1 MFRVQLQR
9 VIFITGI
16 FLTLIF
22 QVAKGQ
28 SKSQK
33 FVEVSY
39 DQGPIIGNHKDWADE
54 LIDMINYSGVD
65 VRFAWRSKDNNYF
78 NYLDRYP
85 IYGVGF
91 TSTLNY
97 YPEIGRPMA
106 FYAFGE
112 VPFNK
117 YSTHRKWDLSYFG
130 QFGIGF
136 NVNPY
141 DPETNPLNQFLGSSV
156 NSHIHLGFKAN
167 YKLSQRFTAFS
178 SIGLRHYSNGSIKKP
193 NSGVNF
199 APVSLGLRISLDKE
213 EFDPGVKPVFP
224 PLEKGWVW
232 NIAMYNGLKSYEIG
246 EKVYYRGGIGVNYL
260 WDFSYKY
267 KMGIGLD
274 WFYGAGTKKRYPEE
288 KLDFFD
294 KNSFA
299 IVGSWEWNL
308 SEHLY
313 IPIGIGVYLSR
324 ADYNQEVSKI
334 YERVGVRYRFNS
346 NVFAGVQIKAH
357 KAKADFFEFTV
368 GYTISH
374 HQSR

>member
-22 QVAKGQ
+22 QVARGQ
-28 SKSQK
+28 AKPQK
-33 FVEVSY
+33 FIEISY
-39 DQGPIIGNHKDWADE
+39 DQGPIIGNHKDWSDK
-54 LIDMINYSGVD
+54 LIDMISYAGVD

-85 IYGVGF
+85 VYGVGF

-106 FYAFGE
+106 FYVFGE
-112 VPFNK
+112 VPFSR
-117 YSTHRKWDLSYFG
+117 YSFHRRWDLRYFG

-141 DPETNPLNQFLGSSV
+141 APDTNPLNQFLGSSV

-193 NSGVNF
+193 NAGVNF
-199 APVSLGLRISLDKE
+199 AAISLGLRISLDD
-213 EFDPGVKPVFP
+213 EFDPGAKPIFP
-224 PLEKGWVW
+224 PLEKDWVW
-232 NIAMYNGLKSYEIG
+232 NVAVYSGLKGYEIG
-246 EKVYYRGGIGVNYL
+246 GKAYYRGGIGVNYL
-260 WDFSYKY
+260 WQFSYKY
-267 KMGIGLD
+267 KMGIGMD
-274 WFYGAGTKKRYPEE
+274 WFYAAGTKERYPEE
-288 KLDFFD
+288 NLGFLD

-308 SEHLY
+308 SENLY
-313 IPIGIGVYLSR
+313 MPIGLGVYLNR
-324 ADYNQEVSKI
+324 ADYNQEVSWI
-334 YERVGVRYRFNS
+334 YERVGVRYRFN
-346 NVFAGVQIKAH
+346 NNMFTGVQIKAH

-374 HQSR
+374 RQTR